1 MGSKPS
7 PTSGRV
13 SMEILRGGALS
24 KMKLTKVCA
33 TGPSLQYETKK
44 SSPVRCDNCT
54 TTSSAQWS
62 RSDSCR
68 EYARDYSMRYSRDG
82 FMGGVV
88 RGALGGA
95 VIGGIAGG
103 GRGAGRGAGAGA
115 LLGGATRGIQSS
127 TLFDRAYSRCMR
139 GRWP

>member
-1 MGSKPS
+1 MNCSIRS
-7 PTSGRV
+7 SQWQRLAAATCF
-13 SMEILRGGALS
+13 AL
-24 KMKLTKVCA
+24 LA
-33 TGPSLQYETKK
+33 F
-44 SSPVRCDNCT
+44 T